1 MKQLTVNIKDDSK
14 IAFFMELIKN
24 FDFIEVQSLSVDTKY
39 KKKFVKDL
47 KEAFNDVKLH
57 QAGEKKLKSVKEL
70 LDEL

>member
-1 MKQLTVNIKDDSK
+1 MKQLTVNIKDNSK

-24 FDFIEVQSLSVDTKY
+24 FDFIEVQSLSADKKY
-39 KKKFVKDL
+39 KKEFVKDL

-57 QAGEKKLKSVKEL
+57 QAGKKKLKSAKEL